1 ALLMHAWHPSL
12 IFFFFQAEDGIRDR
26 NVTGVQTCALPISR
40 GPPRVLAAF
49 SGDAPSAPRS
59 TPTTLTRVTLH
70 VAPATDA
77 DVDEIADLAART
89 FPLACPPELGA
100 QAVRAFIREQLTASR
115 FPQHLGTPGHRVRC
129 ARTHDG
135 RAIGYS
141 LLIAGAAMDETCAGL
156 LHGARPVGV
165 SKFYLD
171 PDFHGTGGAAGL
183 LDAVIDTASADG
195 ADSLWL

>member
-1 ALLMHAWHPSL
+1 S
-12 IFFFFQAEDGIRDR
+12 
-26 NVTGVQTCALPISR
+26 
-40 GPPRVLAAF
+40 
-49 SGDAPSAPRS
+49 
-59 TPTTLTRVTLH
+59 
-70 VAPATDA
+70 
-77 DVDEIADLAART
+77 
-89 FPLACPPELGA
+89 PELGA
-100 QAVRAFIREQLTASR
+100 EVVRAFIREHLTASR
-115 FPQHLGTPGHRVRC
+115 FRQHLGTPGHRVLC

-195 ADSLWL
+195 ADSLWLATNVANDRARRFYAKAGSPNGGIAHSRWAGPSTTMWSSSGCSDGPGQRSTPDGLESRQRQESRRRPQVLLA